1 MVLENDILAGITG
14 HTEKAVIKIHDCRKA
29 AASGSTD
36 LKKLSN
42 VLKSG
47 LPPTAVGVK
56 EQERILPVQFNP
68 NELSITVT
76 GDPIEK
82 IDVQVEPGA
91 EEPAAPKVE
100 SGTMS
105 MGHVTLS
112 VKLIFDRVMNQDAFM
127 ADKLCVTSV
136 KGIKGDMAKLDNA
149 VYSVQTEVE
158 GLIAAL
164 QNCYT
169 RVVTFQWSNFTFTGS
184 LETIQANYTMFSPS
198 GRPIRADI
206 SLDITQDGAD
216 NTLKMWRDQFHLAFS
231 GSADLGTGAGL
242 AEPLINLP
250 V

>member
-1 MVLENDILAGITG
+1 
-14 HTEKAVIKIHDCRKA
+14 
-29 AASGSTD
+29 
-36 LKKLSN
+36 
-42 VLKSG
+42 
-47 LPPTAVGVK
+47 
-56 EQERILPVQFNP
+56 
-68 NELSITVT
+68 
-76 GDPIEK
+76 
-82 IDVQVEPGA
+82 
-91 EEPAAPKVE
+91 
-100 SGTMS
+100 
-105 MGHVTLS
+105 
-112 VKLIFDRVMNQDAFM
+112 M
-127 ADKLCVTSV
+127 ADKLCVTSM

-242 AEPLINLP
+242 AAPLINLP